1 MKTQT
6 LRRSFQILTLLLVI
20 NAGLGYAM
28 GWMTFGVERFCPFG
42 GIETLWAVATKQS
55 FTCAMG
61 PFNLSLMLALLA
73 MTLVA
78 RKAFCSWVC
87 PVGTVSEWLGMLGRR
102 LRLWRGKLR
111 GSRSLGFFFP
121 SSQKDAA
128 WRWIRLPVLAVILYF
143 TVGTSELIFRPF
155 DPYYVLFS
163 AHGHDVQMWS
173 YLVLGAILLASVILP
188 MVWCRYLCPLGGSL
202 WPFSRFAWLRIARS
216 EISCTSCGKCD
227 AVCPHG
233 IPVSSVNQVDSGE
246 CTLCME
252 CTSACPKNEALALS
266 SPGKP
271 SRAVPAWAVA
281 MLVVLASG
289 VGYISAGAFAFSSVE
304 HIYEVRESKQGLEQL
319 TLYVDGVMCVDTA
332 ETAALQLESM
342 PGMISLIAYAA
353 DNRLEIEYDGSLLT
367 SADIV
372 KQLEAPVYNAET
384 EEFYFGVFRVREVQE
399 QKR

>member
-1 MKTQT
+1 MKTQI
-6 LRRSFQILTLLLVI
+6 LRRSFQILTLLLVV

-42 GIETLWAVATKQS
+42 GIETLWAVATQQS

-61 PFNLSLMLALLA
+61 PFNLSLMMALLA

-78 RKAFCSWVC
+78 RKAFCSWAC
-87 PVGTVSEWLGMLGRR
+87 PVGTVSEWLGALGRHIR
-102 LRLWRGKLR
+102 IASGKLR
-111 GSRSLGFFFP
+111 GSRRLGFVFP
-121 SSQKDAA
+121 SSRKDAPL
-128 WRWIRLPVLAVILYF
+128 RWLRLPILAAILYF

-173 YLVLGAILLASVILP
+173 YLVVGVILLASVILP

-216 EISCTSCGKCD
+216 EKSCTDCGKCD

-233 IPVSSVNQVDSGE
+233 IPVSSVEQVDSGE

-252 CTSACPKNEALALS
+252 CTTACPKNEALALIS
-266 SPGKP
+266 GGNAT
-271 SRAVPAWAVA
+271 RRIPAWAVA

-289 VGYISAGAFAFSSVE
+289 VGYLSAGAFSFSSVE
-304 HIYEVRESKQGLEQL
+304 HIYAVNPSGEDVEQL
-319 TLYVDGVMCVDTA
+319 TLYVDGVKCVDTA
-332 ETAALQLESM
+332 ENAALQLEDL

-353 DNRLEIEYDGSLLT
+353 DNRLEIEYDGSQLNT
-367 SADIV
+367 EAIV
-372 KQLEAPVYNAET
+372 QQLEAPFYNSEA